1 MTIQLKDI
9 LALTI
14 PERVQLVE
22 DIWDSIAEAPE
33 TLELTPAQRAELD
46 RRLEEHRQSPGTAIP
61 WEQVR
66 AELFKRGA

>member
-22 DIWDSIAEAPE
+22 DIWDSI
-33 TLELTPAQRAELD
+33 LEDPQEIPLTAAQKREVD
-46 RRLEEHRQSPGTAIP
+46 RRRRAHKQDPAAAKP
-61 WEQVR
+61 WTEIR
-66 AELFKRGA
+66 ERLKRRK